1 MFKRLEWKLSS
12 GNDERNDLR
21 LGIIRQKQKQFLQNI
36 GLSNGFGNNDKN
48 QNQKKR
54 KITHYPKNHGEA
66 RKSIWRVFEGF
77 IMQQVV
83 MSGLDYMTAKLQ
95 DKQGSVLQRFHFQS
109 WRGLTQQQDSS
120 PTGRDDSQDQQL
132 VAAFSF
138 CYLPGLPVTPV
149 IQQNRQTTQ
158 ATDQE
163 KRKKERR
170 CGSVWQNLRGH
181 KETLQFLS
189 PGAETQD
196 GTWDGR
202 EKREKREEN
211 RRTLTPHLQ
220 LNDSVAVATLARMLC
235 KQPQIVSQD
244 RTRIHARKV
253 LLSAISPVKQL
264 DFRLDFREKEI
275 SKK

>member
-1 MFKRLEWKLSS
+1 MVKQEKAFEGSLKVSSCGRLSLVASITW
-12 GNDERNDLR
+12 
-21 LGIIRQKQKQFLQNI
+21 LQN
-36 GLSNGFGNNDKN
+36 
-48 QNQKKR
+48 
-54 KITHYPKNHGEA
+54 Y
-66 RKSIWRVFEGF
+66 
-77 IMQQVV
+77 
-83 MSGLDYMTAKLQ
+83 
-95 DKQGSVLQRFHFQS
+95 KQGSVLQRFHFQS

-138 CYLPGLPVTPV
+138 CFLPGLPVTPV

-163 KRKKERR
+163 KRKKKERR

-275 SKK
+275 SKKNSWRCSQCTIKVKIPMGSF